1 MYEGLNKIHY
11 IKWNNKGR
19 LDGVR
24 KEKKNQKGTE
34 LKSRIYQIRYKIR
47 LCAKTDM

>member
-1 MYEGLNKIHY
+1 MYEGLNTIHY

-24 KEKKNQKGTE
+24 KEKKTPKRDQTKKQN
-34 LKSRIYQIRYKIR
+34 LSNKIQN
-47 LCAKTDM
+47 KTLR